1 MFMKIRVLIILALL
15 ALCWIVSVAA
25 RAQDSAPPAQPQPQP
40 AVVVELFT
48 SEGCS
53 DCPPADDLLNAIAR
67 QSSSG
72 KLNII
77 PLAFHVTYWDQYG
90 WHDRFDDNRYTERQQ
105 NYQTQFHT
113 PSIYTPQ
120 SVIDGRYEAV
130 GNSRVKVLGLLQR
143 AANDPKPVSVELT
156 VNGDSLAVTT
166 HASGKA
172 SGKVLL
178 AITQDDLSTEV
189 KAGENK
195 SKTLHHDAVVR
206 SLETLGKLKDGE
218 FSKTVSLKLKND
230 WVRDKLHAIVLVQ
243 DNDDHILGAG
253 TTVLS
258 SASTAALNR

>member
-1 MFMKIRVLIILALL
+1 MKIRVLTILAVCGMLN
-15 ALCWIVSVAA
+15 AA
-25 RAQDSAPPAQPQPQP
+25 RAQQSAPPAPPEQQPT
-40 AVVVELFT
+40 VVVELFT

-72 KLNII
+72 HLNII

-105 NYQTQFHT
+105 DYQTQLHT
-113 PSIYTPQ
+113 RSIYTPQ
-120 SVIDGRYEAV
+120 SVIDGRYEVV
-130 GNSRVKVLGLLQR
+130 GNSRVKVLGLVQR
-143 AANDPKPVSVELT
+143 AASDAKPVSVELR
-156 VNGDSLAVTT
+156 VNGDSLAVSA
-166 HASGKA
+166 HAGGKTSGKL
-172 SGKVLL
+172 LL

-206 SLETLGKLKDGE
+206 SLESLGKLKDGE
-218 FSKTVSLKLKND
+218 FSKTVSLKVKND

-243 DNDDHILGAG
+243 DNEEHILGAA

-258 SASTAALNR
+258 SGSTAALNH